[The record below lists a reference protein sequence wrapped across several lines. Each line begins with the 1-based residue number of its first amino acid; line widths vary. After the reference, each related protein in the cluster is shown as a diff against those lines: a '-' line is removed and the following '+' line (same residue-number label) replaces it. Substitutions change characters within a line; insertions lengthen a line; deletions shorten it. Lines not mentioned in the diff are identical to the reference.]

1 MTKDQV
7 TEMAESVGMLHDGD
21 MWFSNLKDYQDV
33 HTQDLME
40 LVKMAYNRGYRAC
53 MQEYR
58 RKND

>member
-7 TEMAESVGMLHDGD
+7 IEMAESVGILHDDD
-21 MWFSNLKDYQDV
+21 MWFSNLANYQDV

-58 RKND
+58 SKNG